1 MGQIDMS
8 KIKKGTDNSAKIDEL
23 KTSKQAE
30 TNTESVGLIDNASED
45 AEAISK
51 ADSDGTQENKEGTV
65 NKVIVT
71 YIGRGIWKDADK
83 KLWASKDKSNNI
95 LSERQYSIDEY
106 ESREDIKFMVGYGA
120 MRATYVE

>member
-23 KTSKQAE
+23 KTSEQAE
-30 TNTESVGLIDNASED
+30 TNTESVGLIDNTSED

-51 ADSDGTQENKEGTV
+51 ADSEGTQENKEGTV